1 MAFTDLSLGVELDT
15 GLAVE
20 GDLTLETTLVSGP
33 VEHWEWD
40 LVSCK
45 PSASLIEN
53 ARHTGT
59 ATLIPICPGS
69 AWVSNFL
76 AAAPLLV

>member
-1 MAFTDLSLGVELDT
+1 MTFTNLSLGVEFDT

-20 GDLTLETTLVSGP
+20 GDLTLETTLVSRP

-45 PSASLIEN
+45 PSA
-53 ARHTGT
+53 
-59 ATLIPICPGS
+59 
-69 AWVSNFL
+69 FL
-76 AAAPLLV
+76 N